1 MKKSDAIYMFGGVG
15 KLANKLGRSRQAV
28 YTWPED
34 LPQDV
39 IDLITGAAVRLGIDP
54 NTKEPEALK

>member
-1 MKKSDAIYMFGGVG
+1 MKKSDCIYMFGGVTNLT
-15 KLANKLGRSRQAV
+15 KSIGRSRTII
-28 YTWPED
+28 YTWPEN

-39 IDLITGAAVRLGIDP
+39 TDLITGAAVRLGIDP